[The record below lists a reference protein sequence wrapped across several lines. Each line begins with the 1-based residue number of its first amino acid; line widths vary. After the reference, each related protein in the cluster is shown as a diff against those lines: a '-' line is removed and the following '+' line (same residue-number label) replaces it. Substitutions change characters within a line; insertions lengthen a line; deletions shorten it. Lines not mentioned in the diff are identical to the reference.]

1 MGEEDYRARS
11 PNANDNMYMI
21 RRIADRI
28 YTNRN
33 CQLRGGDISEGKG
46 RVKVDLIKMVRTS
59 NDDSRVMRSSKLE
72 LNISRPEGSF
82 LTIFSMR
89 LLSLGPGTES
99 GALRKVKI
107 FGGRANMRRYNVKSV
122 CMNIAVLS
130 SLLYGAT
137 FFRTKP
143 RFWDL
148 GVEIRD
154 SAVRTEGSKIA
165 SAVKT
170 AGSTVGLKI
179 YILFVVGT
187 V

>member
-1 MGEEDYRARS
+1 MGEEDCRARS

-28 YTNRN
+28 YTNRK
-33 CQLRGGDISEGKG
+33 CQLRRGDISEEKG
-46 RVKVDLIKMVRTS
+46 RVKVDLMKMVRTS

-122 CMNIAVLS
+122 CIKIAVLS

-137 FFRTKP
+137 FFRKP
-143 RFWDL
+143 RSWNL

-179 YILFVVGT
+179 YILFVVDT